1 MTTWKKKSHLPRL
14 CRNRYR
20 REIGKNLTSFYSP
33 HSDAGVLGP
42 RSLPETFECPD
53 RWRAE
58 IDLGLPPGVQVG
70 DLLRNEQ
77 TMGSLRQVY
86 LLAVQANSITDHL
99 KRFDAVR
106 VPESCRGVV
115 EAQVAKLEAVR
126 SVIWNTMISLAV
138 SGIEMDENGLKA
150 LLDKQAGDSLAL
162 MEMEKV
168 ATALKMD
175 ETGAWAQE
183 ISAVVSS
190 VTAPSA
196 SAPFINSA
204 FEPEVPTPVLAPPPV
219 VRQPEHSGAGP
230 DLSRLASGPG
240 TQRSPAP
247 QGAGCIYSWAGQ
259 RARARSTTSL
269 GDRRPSFCLARRW
282 GLPVLNNV
290 HPRRH
295 QGPCGLKH

>member
-1 MTTWKKKSHLPRL
+1 MAFYLPDWSCCGLWLFGRP
-14 CRNRYR
+14 RNRYSQLP
-20 REIGKNLTSFYSP
+20 EE
-33 HSDAGVLGP
+33 
-42 RSLPETFECPD
+42 PETFECPD

-138 SGIEMDENGLKA
+138 SGIEMDENALKA

-219 VRQPEHSGAGP
+219 VRQPEHSGP
-230 DLSRLASGPG
+230 TELAL
-240 TQRSPAP
+240 T
-247 QGAGCIYSWAGQ
+247 
-259 RARARSTTSL
+259 
-269 GDRRPSFCLARRW
+269 
-282 GLPVLNNV
+282 
-290 HPRRH
+290 
-295 QGPCGLKH
+295 

>member
-1 MTTWKKKSHLPRL
+1 MAFYLPDWTCCGLWLFGRP
-14 CRNRYR
+14 RDRYHQLP
-20 REIGKNLTSFYSP
+20 E
-33 HSDAGVLGP
+33 D
-42 RSLPETFECPD
+42 PETFECPD

-115 EAQVAKLEAVR
+115 EAQVAKLQAVR

-138 SGIEMDENGLKA
+138 SGIEMDESGLKA

-190 VTAPSA
+190 VTAPVA
-196 SAPFINSA
+196 TGA
-204 FEPEVPTPVLAPPPV
+204 FLNPTHESEIPATVLAPPPV
-219 VRQPEHSGAGP
+219 VRQPE
-230 DLSRLASGPG
+230 RSGP
-240 TQRSPAP
+240 AE
-247 QGAGCIYSWAGQ
+247 
-259 RARARSTTSL
+259 L
-269 GDRRPSFCLARRW
+269 VVEPSR
-282 GLPVLNNV
+282 
-290 HPRRH
+290 
-295 QGPCGLKH
+295 

>member
-1 MTTWKKKSHLPRL
+1 
-14 CRNRYR
+14 
-20 REIGKNLTSFYSP
+20 
-33 HSDAGVLGP
+33 
-42 RSLPETFECPD
+42 
-53 RWRAE
+53 
-58 IDLGLPPGVQVG
+58 
-70 DLLRNEQ
+70 
-77 TMGSLRQVY
+77 MGSLRQVY

-190 VTAPSA
+190 VTA
-196 SAPFINSA
+196 
-204 FEPEVPTPVLAPPPV
+204 L
-219 VRQPEHSGAGP
+219 
-230 DLSRLASGPG
+230 
-240 TQRSPAP
+240 
-247 QGAGCIYSWAGQ
+247 
-259 RARARSTTSL
+259 SL
-269 GDRRPSFCLARRW
+269 GPF
-282 GLPVLNNV
+282 
-290 HPRRH
+290 H
-295 QGPCGLKH
+295 QLRL